1 MTIFWKSPFR
11 LTKEALSHPDKAFIT
26 LWNAPFRRA
35 ITPISQDRLHRTP
48 SPPRFYGCEKPLIG
62 RCNLLKRES
71 ERRKIRTVFN
81 IQKAPFRAENVN
93 KIKHE
98 YFPTVVKTQRERTDT
113 TMHNCVGKMRIEGA
127 TQLCMTRKKKHDRQ
141 NGGLKL
147 KHYIC
152 HNNHKT

>member
-1 MTIFWKSPFR
+1 MKCTIRHAIKS
-11 LTKEALSHPDKAFIT
+11 
-26 LWNAPFRRA
+26 
-35 ITPISQDRLHRTP
+35 ISQDRLHRTP
-48 SPPRFYGCEKPLIG
+48 SPPRFYGCEKPLIV

-113 TMHNCVGKMRIEGA
+113 TMHNCIGKMRVECA

-141 NGGLKL
+141 NGDLKL

-152 HNNHKT
+152 HNNHKTYPDKQS